1 MILQPFLL
9 LISHQRSGL
18 LENDVS
24 PAGVCMEYPLQLTFK
39 VWSIAPTIILTDAQ
53 GHSVFFVKQK
63 LFKLK
68 EAIGVFSDANQT
80 NKLYDIKADRI
91 IDFSAR
97 YNFTD
102 SDGKSIGAVKRK
114 GMRSIWRA
122 HYDIFDNEMSST
134 LHIQEENPWIK
145 VLDSLFQE
153 IPIVGALSG
162 YVFNP
167 KYLVKRNDGTVVMR
181 LEKRPSFI
189 SRKFIIKPVDHLSSR
204 EETQALL
211 SLLMMVLLERARG

>member
-1 MILQPFLL
+1 MQ
-9 LISHQRSGL
+9 
-18 LENDVS
+18 
-24 PAGVCMEYPLQLTFK
+24 YPLEVTFK
-39 VWSIAPTIILTDAQ
+39 VWTLAPKLVVTDAQ
-53 GHSVFFVKQK
+53 GNLVFFVKQK

-68 EAIGVFSDANQT
+68 EAIGVFADEAQT
-80 NKLYDIKADRI
+80 KRLYDIKADRI

-97 YNFTD
+97 YNFMD
-102 SDGKSIGAVKRK
+102 SSGSSVGAVKRK

-122 HYDIFDNEMSST
+122 HYDIFDNETSST
-134 LHIQEENPWIK
+134 LHIQEENPWVK

-167 KYLVKRNDGTVVMR
+167 KYLVKRSDGTVVMR

-189 SRKFIIKPVDHLSSR
+189 SRKFTIKPVDHLSSR

-211 SLLMMVLLERARG
+211 SLLMMILLERARG